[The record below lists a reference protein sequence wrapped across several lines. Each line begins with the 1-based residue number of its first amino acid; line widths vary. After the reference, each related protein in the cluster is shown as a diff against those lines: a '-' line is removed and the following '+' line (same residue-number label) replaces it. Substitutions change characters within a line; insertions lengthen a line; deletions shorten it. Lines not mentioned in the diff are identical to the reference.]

1 MKSDICPT
9 ITAANPEEY
18 RQQMERVEPFAGR
31 LHVDLSD
38 GKFAPRRLV
47 NFDQVWWR
55 GDRSI
60 DLHLMYQWPTI
71 HRDVLLA
78 LAPRLIVI
86 HAESEGNFAGFA
98 DILHHHGIEVGVAL
112 LAKTPVSVIQPALD
126 FIDHVLIFS
135 GNLGHQ
141 GGSKADLK
149 LLEKAQELK
158 QLKPALEV
166 GWDGGVNDK
175 NIAQIASAGV
185 EVINVGGFI
194 QKDDDPAS
202 AYAKLGAALGNHNE

>member
-1 MKSDICPT
+1 MNVDICPT
-9 ITAANPEEY
+9 ITAASPEEY
-18 RQQMERVEPFAGR
+18 RQQIERVEPFAGR

-78 LAPRLIVI
+78 LAPRLIII
-86 HAESEGNFAGFA
+86 HAESEGNFEAFA
-98 DILHHHGIEVGVAL
+98 NILHHHGIEVGVAL
-112 LAKTPVSVIQPALD
+112 LPETPVSAIEPALGI
-126 FIDHVLIFS
+126 IDHVLIFS

-149 LLEKAQELK
+149 LLEKASQLK
-158 QLKPALEV
+158 QLKPQLEV
-166 GWDGGVNDK
+166 GWDGGVNDQ

-194 QKDDDPAS
+194 QNSDDPSS
-202 AYAKLGAALGNHNE
+202 AYAKLGLALG